1 MYHVTISPTAAKQ
14 LRKLPTND
22 GDRIR
27 RGLRVLS
34 VDPTTP
40 RSGADIHLLHGEVR
54 WKYRLRIGAFRI
66 VYSVEGESVFVYEV
80 FRRGRGRSE

>member
-1 MYHVTISPTAAKQ
+1 MYHVTVSPTAAKQ

-27 RGLRVLS
+27 RGLRFLS
-34 VDPTTP
+34 EDPTTS
-40 RSGADIHLLHGEVR
+40 RSGADIHLLRGEVR

-66 VYSVEGESVFVYEV
+66 VYAVEGEEVYVYEV
-80 FRRGRGRSE
+80 FRRGRGYR